1 VTVERFD
8 LAIVGAGP
16 AGMAAAI
23 EARRHRL
30 RTVVL
35 DEQPAP
41 GGQVWRNVESI
52 TTRRP
57 QDLFVFGTEYAD
69 GFVFTQRFKA
79 CGAQFRPG
87 ARVWQVEIAMP
98 VPQEPQPAQPLVLPG
113 GGALDTGPDDEAVHV
128 ERRRTGADHHLYYTD
143 AAGPCPGC

>member
-1 VTVERFD
+1 MTVERFD

-69 GFVFTQRFKA
+69 GFVFTQRLLYGYARPLREPPLLRLLA
-79 CGAQFRPG
+79 C
-87 ARVWQVEIAMP
+87 
-98 VPQEPQPAQPLVLPG
+98 
-113 GGALDTGPDDEAVHV
+113 T
-128 ERRRTGADHHLYYTD
+128 RTE
-143 AAGPCPGC
+143 

>member
-57 QDLFVFGTEYAD
+57 QDLFVFGTE
-69 GFVFTQRFKA
+69 
-79 CGAQFRPG
+79 
-87 ARVWQVEIAMP
+87 
-98 VPQEPQPAQPLVLPG
+98 
-113 GGALDTGPDDEAVHV
+113 
-128 ERRRTGADHHLYYTD
+128 
-143 AAGPCPGC
+143 